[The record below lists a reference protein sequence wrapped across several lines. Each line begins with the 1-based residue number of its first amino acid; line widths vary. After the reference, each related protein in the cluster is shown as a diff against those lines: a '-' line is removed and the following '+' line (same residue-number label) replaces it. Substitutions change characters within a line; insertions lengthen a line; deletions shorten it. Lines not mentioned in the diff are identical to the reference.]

1 MNPNAAR
8 RLLAA
13 KIAELDPKWD
23 ATVVSRPELNGDLTA
38 QIGHFAP
45 TLATF
50 QSGRFQVPVTWWANE
65 GNAVENVDE
74 FYAALSWDTDSLIYR
89 LAEVE
94 WVGQIEM
101 RDADSPDEVPQFVR
115 CETVVTIKA
124 GKLPAEPVGS
134 DES

>member
-1 MNPNAAR
+1 MNPNAVR
-8 RLLAA
+8 RLLADT
-13 KIAELDPKWD
+13 IEELDDRWT
-23 ATVVSRPELNGDLTA
+23 ASTLTRPDLNGDLTA
-38 QIGHFAP
+38 SVGHFAP

-101 RDADSPDEVPQFVR
+101 RDADSPDELPQFVR

-124 GKLPAEPVGS
+124 GKLPDEEGS
-134 DES
+134 